1 VNTQPTTQPTT
12 QNTDATLMSFAE
24 RLRLSGLSLWEM
36 GDLLGIHPHL
46 LRGHSLSR
54 LRDLPV
60 SALIEIARRLDLHPA
75 DLIPEL
81 ADVLGN
87 QRKPPAPSHDG
98 GPHDVEADARTVLT
112 ALATAAVP
120 LAPDALAAAL
130 TWQLPRGRPPSPT
143 PKATPALPG
152 RWPYGG
158 HRLAPSPSH
167 RGWTCS
173 PKSNTAPSPA
183 PPTTTAPCPRPKA
196 SRCCAPS
203 PATGAKTRTSTDN
216 RSATTTSTAAPSSP
230 SNTPESSTA
239 TPDPT
244 ASSSRKTSCTASATG
259 PVHRPTRTPPR
270 RTTDRDSAPPL
281 TTFRRSHCHQIGTQ
295 QLRHAGLN
303 KSCTERSIPDTHGP
317 SAGKLFEAGTQ
328 GTLRNRKALAEI
340 QQNYSS

>member
-1 VNTQPTTQPTT
+1 MNTQPTTQPTT

-130 TWQLPRGRPPSPT
+130 TWQLPRVQAALTHAQGHPGLAGPLALRRTPAGTFTLTPRLDLLTKEQHRAVAGATHHHSTLSETEGVALLRTIARNWRQDQDEYGQPVRDNDQHRSAIIALKHAGILYSDTGPHRVFVAEDVMYSLRYRPSPQADPDT
-143 PKATPALPG
+143 TPA
-152 RWPYGG
+152 
-158 HRLAPSPSH
+158 HH
-167 RGWTCS
+167 
-173 PKSNTAPSPA
+173 
-183 PPTTTAPCPRPKA
+183 
-196 SRCCAPS
+196 
-203 PATGAKTRTSTDN
+203 
-216 RSATTTSTAAPSSP
+216 
-230 SNTPESSTA
+230 
-239 TPDPT
+239 
-244 ASSSRKTSCTASATG
+244 
-259 PVHRPTRTPPR
+259 
-270 RTTDRDSAPPL
+270 
-281 TTFRRSHCHQIGTQ
+281 
-295 QLRHAGLN
+295 
-303 KSCTERSIPDTHGP
+303 
-317 SAGKLFEAGTQ
+317 
-328 GTLRNRKALAEI
+328 
-340 QQNYSS
+340 